1 MIKGGKSMIVQT
13 QTLLDSGASACF
25 NDKGLVGQHNLA
37 FVEKMTPMAI
47 KVVNGRNLC
56 SGAIIHDTKALTV
69 IIESHSSKVVFNV
82 ISSSTNPIIIGLS
95 WFVLHNPQ
103 VDCKMKSLHFE
114 LVNETTQ
121 KYEAFPTSTLDFER
135 DSVCEDP
142 MKINQHMQ
150 KFKHEGDVGG
160 NQGSKH
166 FKPLFMKA
174 RTFIQAT
181 RKEMHSLCM
190 PF

>member
-56 SGAIIHDTKALTV
+56 SGAIMHDTKALTV

-95 WFVLHNPQ
+95 WFVLH
-103 VDCKMKSLHFE
+103 E

-135 DSVCEDP
+135 DFVCEDP
-142 MKINQHMQ
+142 TKINQHMQ